1 MVKQL
6 LTLLV
11 VLHAFGL
18 KAQTV
23 DANYVQQHY
32 TKTSY
37 NIPMRDGIKL
47 YTLVYTPKDT
57 SKTYPILLSTV
68 LVITPTRHDNFQT
81 DDQPSNYLVKDKY
94 ILVYQDVRGRYLSEG
109 QFTTMTPN
117 ILGNDVSNTNRYR

>member
-11 VLHAFGL
+11 VLHAFAL

-23 DANYVQQHY
+23 DASYVQQHY

-57 SKTYPILLSTV
+57 PPKPIPFYSTV
-68 LVITPTRHDNFQT
+68 LVITPH
-81 DDQPSNYLVKDKY
+81 SA
-94 ILVYQDVRGRYLSEG
+94 
-109 QFTTMTPN
+109 MTIFKPMTSRL
-117 ILGNDVSNTNRYR
+117 IIW